1 QWLEYDA
8 PVMFERTDSWYIS
21 IAPLE
26 RPTLAIAVV
35 VEGGGF
41 GSKTAAPI
49 AANVIM
55 KARDLGLLGEQYKQ
69 KVQTPAAAPKKKKG
83 QPQPQQ

>member
-1 QWLEYDA
+1 MY
-8 PVMFERTDSWYIS
+8 ERTDSWFIS

-41 GSKTAAPI
+41 GATTAAPI
-49 AANVIM
+49 AANVIL
-55 KARDLGLLGEQYKQ
+55 KARDLGLLGDQYKPKTVPMQ
-69 KVQTPAAAPKKKKG
+69 PKAPNKPKSHR
-83 QPQPQQ
+83 